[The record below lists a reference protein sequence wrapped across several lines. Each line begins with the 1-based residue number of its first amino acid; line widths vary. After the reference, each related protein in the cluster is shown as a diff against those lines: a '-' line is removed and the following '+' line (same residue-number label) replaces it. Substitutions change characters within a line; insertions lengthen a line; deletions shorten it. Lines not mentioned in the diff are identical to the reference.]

1 MLVENTL
8 FGEVDKVKDA
18 IEALKAFEPKEGYY
32 VAFSGGKDSVVVK
45 ALCDMAGVKYDAHY
59 NVTTVDPPELVR
71 FIKEKYPDVSMDI
84 SHDSDGKPVT
94 MWNLIPRK
102 LMPPTRLVRYC
113 CEELKEHSGYGRITV
128 TGVRK
133 AESVRRAQTR
143 ALVNIGTKRNGVMLM
158 NDNAENRRLVDS
170 CYKSRKTLVNPII
183 EWTDEEVWEFIHKYN
198 VPYCS
203 LYDKGYKRLGCIGCP
218 MGGKAEEEEL
228 DFYAK
233 YKEAYIRA
241 FDRMVAE
248 RKRKGLP
255 TEWKNGEEVMDW
267 WLHGETDKPLEGQM
281 DMFTEDDEEDTIYN
295 A

>member
-8 FGEVDKVKDA
+8 FGEVDKVADA

-71 FIKEKYPDVSMDI
+71 FIKEQYPDVSMDI
-84 SHDSDGKPVT
+84 PHYHDGKPVT

-102 LMPPTRLVRYC
+102 LLPPTRLMRYC

-143 ALVNIGTKRNGVMLM
+143 ALVNIGTKRNGLMLM

-170 CYKSRKTLVNPII
+170 CYKSRKTLINPII

-218 MGGKAEEEEL
+218 IGGKAEEEL
-228 DFYAK
+228 DFYVK

-248 RKRKGLP
+248 RKKKGLP
-255 TEWKNGEEVMDW
+255 TEWENGAEVMDW